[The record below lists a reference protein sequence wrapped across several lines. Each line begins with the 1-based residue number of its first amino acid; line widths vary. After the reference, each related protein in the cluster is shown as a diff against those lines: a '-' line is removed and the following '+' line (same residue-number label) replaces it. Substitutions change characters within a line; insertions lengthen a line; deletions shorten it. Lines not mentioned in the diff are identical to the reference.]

1 MRAVRSRIAVSRVVA
16 VVAVVVIIVLAGV
29 GFLLI
34 SPKPTTP
41 SVTSST
47 SSSLSGFGPSNSSVL
62 VDDCAGYLGTPDV
75 LDPATAVV
83 EPDNWIFNNVF
94 QELTT
99 FVGPNS
105 TDGVVAPALAQ
116 SYTVQ
121 NNENFTFNIRSG
133 VTFSNGDPVNAAVV
147 WFSFVRNLYMN
158 QGIVALNYIY
168 LTTNVATPTITG
180 LTLPWGLL
188 NAVQSATGLPTTTNY
203 KLAESVL
210 NNVLS
215 NFDPNNATIQKIMS
229 YPDQAYVVTGPMT
242 FVINLMKTYSSP
254 YFLSN
259 IAQWWAA
266 IVDPV
271 FIDAHGGV
279 QANAPNSYF
288 NINGGPGTGPYYVA
302 SIGTGFSTFLLK
314 ANPTYW
320 GLQAS
325 NIPPVLQ
332 PAHIPVVV
340 INYGLSSN
348 QKSEAFAT
356 NQAQIS
362 YVDFPVLGQA
372 WSAYRYKQYAT
383 FNQVFD
389 NFGAGPN
396 TAYFTM
402 NPGRYPT
409 SSNDFRLAVVHAINY
424 TQVLDES
431 YTFNGTVYAQNY
443 LGPLSQP
450 WGKYYNPD
458 NLPLYSYDIPLA
470 INYMNQ
476 AGLQEQFSVTL
487 PNGTVIGDTSAPTL
501 APVELVLVAPITT
514 LEQTFATIV
523 QSDLSQIG
531 VPIAV
536 QAVTAS
542 EELTYTNAQN
552 TPVMLY
558 GGWGPDF
565 PDPILQQMFELLTP
579 EIPIVSLMNDTQ
591 ANQILNSLVYET
603 NQTTYIRGIAQ
614 LYNITYNYAP
624 FIWLPNYENYVLLQ
638 PYVHGMVYS
647 PYTTPFGMY
656 WYNTLYYG
664 PIDNS

>member
-1 MRAVRSRIAVSRVVA
+1 MRAIRSRVAVSRVVA

-41 SVTSST
+41 SFTSST

-62 VDDCAGYLGTPDV
+62 VDDCAGYVGTPDA
-75 LDPATAVV
+75 LDPAVGYV
-83 EPDNWIFNNVF
+83 ETDAWVFNNVF
-94 QELTT
+94 QGLVT

-105 TDGVVAPALAQ
+105 TEGVVAPALAQ

-121 NNENFTFNIRSG
+121 NNENYTFNIRPG
-133 VTFSNGDPVNAAVV
+133 VTFSNGNPVNAAVV
-147 WFSFVRNLYMN
+147 WFSFMRLLYMN
-158 QGIVALNYIY
+158 QGIIYINYVY
-168 LTTNVATPTITG
+168 LTENSATISTTG
-180 LTLPWGLL
+180 FSLPWGIL
-188 NAVQSATGLPTTTNY
+188 NAIQSATGLPTTTNY

-210 NNVLS
+210 NNMLS

-229 YPDQAYVVTGPMT
+229 YPDQAYVVTGPMIFT
-242 FVINLMKTYSSP
+242 INLIKPYSPSA
-254 YFLSN
+254 FLSN
-259 IAQWWAA
+259 IAQWWG
-266 IVDPV
+266 VVLDPV
-271 FIDAHGGV
+271 YVDAHGGV
-279 QANAPNSYF
+279 QANTPNSYF
-288 NINGGPGTGPYYVA
+288 NLNGAPGTGPYYIA
-302 SIGTGFSTFLLK
+302 SVGTGFSTILLK

-320 GLQAS
+320 GLKAS

-340 INYGLSSN
+340 INFGLSSN
-348 QKSEAFAT
+348 QRQEAFAT

-362 YVDFPVLGQA
+362 YVDFPVLGQT
-372 WSAYRYKQYAT
+372 WSAYGYKQYAT

-389 NFGAGPN
+389 NFGPGPN
-396 TAYFTM
+396 SEFFSL
-402 NPGRYPT
+402 NPGKYPT
-409 SSNDFRLAVVHAINY
+409 SNNDFRLAIVHAINY
-424 TQVLDES
+424 TQMLDES
-431 YTFNGTVYAQNY
+431 YSFNGTLYAQNY

-591 ANQILNSLVYET
+591 ATQILNSLVYET

-664 PIDNS
+664 PINNS